1 MVEVVSKINVIKKD
15 RFFKMATGYA
25 YDVEIIRSIDG
36 GKNFYFCG
44 GGEFAKTKKEAERI
58 KKRFI
63 KKRIKSNRINAR
75 TVEKANSRQRL
86 KPSAVG

>member
-25 YDVEIIRSIDG
+25 YDVEIVRSVDG

-44 GGEFAKTKKEAERI
+44 CGKFAKTKKEAERI
-58 KKRFI
+58 KKQLT
-63 KKRIKSNRINAR
+63 KK
-75 TVEKANSRQRL
+75 ESR
-86 KPSAVG
+86 VIE